1 MIPTRA
7 TNVPAGPDWLHE
19 IRHDGYRLIALR
31 EGSHATPSASTTT
44 SLSGHFGFSVYAT
57 GTRRVTESCRIA
69 LLGAPGL
76 HLTQRSVAGDA
87 RVMFL
92 GDLMLQTR

>member
-31 EGSHATPSASTTT
+31 EGSHATPASASATT
-44 SLSGHFGFSVYAT
+44 SLSGHFGFSV
-57 GTRRVTESCRIA
+57 
-69 LLGAPGL
+69 
-76 HLTQRSVAGDA
+76 
-87 RVMFL
+87 
-92 GDLMLQTR
+92 